1 MTATNDKSQVPATI
15 VTAWKIDPQASRV
28 EFTTRMRLMFIM
40 KITVLGRF
48 TDVAG
53 TLTVDEREPANSH
66 ITVTIGT
73 ASLDTKM
80 AARDKHLHSADFFD
94 VEHYPTM
101 TFTSQRIEA
110 LDQAAGHYRV
120 TGTLTIREVT
130 REVSLDA
137 WNISPQAAGEK
148 PGLTFNLSTVLD
160 RRDFGLTWSRPQQ
173 KIADEVNLALTVQF
187 VPVSSAV

>member
-1 MTATNDKSQVPATI
+1 MTATNDKSQVPATT

-28 EFTTRMRLMFIM
+28 EFTVRMRLMFIM

-66 ITVTIGT
+66 ITVTIGA

-80 AARDKHLHSADFFD
+80 AARDKHLYSADFFE

-137 WNISPQAAGEK
+137 WNVTPQTVGEK

>member
-1 MTATNDKSQVPATI
+1 MTPTNDSSQVPTTS
-15 VTAWKIDPQASRV
+15 VTTWKINQEESRV
-28 EFTTRMRLMFIM
+28 EFTARMRMMFVM
-40 KITVLGRF
+40 KVTVPGRF

-101 TFTSQRIEA
+101 TFTSQHIEA
-110 LDQAAGHYRV
+110 VDQAAGHYRI
-120 TGTLTIREVT
+120 TGTLTIREVA
-130 REVSLDA
+130 REASLDA
-137 WNISPQAAGEK
+137 WNVPPWKAG
-148 PGLTFNLSTVLD
+148 
-160 RRDFGLTWSRPQQ
+160 
-173 KIADEVNLALTVQF
+173 
-187 VPVSSAV
+187 

>member
-1 MTATNDKSQVPATI
+1 MTETNDRIQVPTTSAT
-15 VTAWKIDPQASRV
+15 TWKLDQEASRV
-28 EFTTRMRLMFIM
+28 EFTARMRLMFVT
-40 KITVLGRF
+40 KVTVVGRF
-48 TDVAG
+48 SDVAG
-53 TLTVDEREPANSH
+53 TLTLDEREPANSH

-80 AARDKHLHSADFFD
+80 AARDKHLYSADFFD

-120 TGTLTIREVT
+120 TGTLTIREVS

-137 WNISPQAAGEK
+137 LNVPPWTAGDSR
-148 PGLTFNLSTVLD
+148 LTFNLSTVLD

-173 KIADEVNLALTVQF
+173 KIADEVNLALAVQF

>member
-1 MTATNDKSQVPATI
+1 MTATNDKSQVPATT

-101 TFTSQRIEA
+101 TFTSQRIET

-130 REVSLDA
+130 REVILDA
-137 WNISPQAAGEK
+137 WNVSPQTAGEK
-148 PGLTFNLSTVLD
+148 PGLTFNLTTMLD

-187 VPVSSAV
+187 IPVSSAV